1 MSRWKFVCLHIPLFC
16 LFILVFLLLS
26 LEKIHCFD
34 IWWHL
39 ATGKWIWTHKAIPSQ
54 DVFSFTQKGHPWID
68 FTWGFQALIYPIY
81 KVSGLSGIILFKTLI
96 LFLAFYFL
104 YKTLNLLTRNSL
116 LIWFLMFSVLLA
128 SYPRF
133 MVRPHIF
140 TFLFISLFIY
150 LLTLYQKM
158 FKKRYLIL
166 LAIFF
171 LFWVNLHGSFILG
184 IFLVFAYLA
193 GEVFLRYNW
202 QAKEIL
208 RLPTI
213 KGLCILLFGL
223 FILSF
228 INPYGIEL
236 IKFVISSHQGEGMEA
251 IQHIAEWKR
260 FPWKAIFVFNF
271 NRGLFFKLIFW
282 LGIISIFLSR
292 FLAIREVLIFIL
304 FSYLTFKHARF
315 AGCFSFAIAPAIAC
329 LMPNFK
335 RDNFIYAL
343 FLLLIF
349 IFICKLTIF
358 NPYFKKNLGLG
369 IDRGSYPIETTAF
382 LKRHDLKGNLFNTYG
397 WGGYLIWQLYPKY
410 KVFIDG
416 RTPTI
421 YPPEFYWQYR
431 VAEDGNLIAFKKL
444 IQRYNINLVL
454 TKSKRFARLLK
465 KEDSWALIG
474 FDGRGYLFAKKNG
487 LPNKIKVF
495 KYYDP
500 TEDIDKLI
508 SQYREEGKLSLLKS
522 DLESAERT
530 FKDVALIYNS
540 LGILYADGEKDY
552 KKAIFYFK
560 KSLKSNPYDP
570 KNYYNLGLGYKNAKR
585 WEEAIRYFK
594 KALYLN
600 KSYPQA
606 YYHLALAYYQKKEYK
621 KTEKYLQKYC
631 KLVGDR
637 AMPTA
642 YEYLGLSYYKNL
654 RLEKAIKYF
663 RRAVLIAKDRE
674 EEKKNYYNLGNCYF
688 GLGMYEKAIEY
699 YRKSLKI
706 DPKFEK
712 AKYNLKKAREKVC
725 HKQRD

>member
-1 MSRWKFVCLHIPLFC
+1 LFMS
-16 LFILVFLLLS
+16 
-26 LEKIHCFD
+26 
-34 IWWHL
+34 
-39 ATGKWIWTHKAIPSQ
+39 
-54 DVFSFTQKGHPWID
+54 
-68 FTWGFQALIYPIY
+68 
-81 KVSGLSGIILFKTLI
+81 
-96 LFLAFYFL
+96 LFLYGLNRYLQSLSWIYFL
-104 YKTLNLLTRNSL
+104 GLCLA
-116 LIWFLMFSVLLA
+116 FVL
-128 SYPRF
+128 
-133 MVRPHIF
+133 
-140 TFLFISLFIY
+140 
-150 LLTLYQKM
+150 
-158 FKKRYLIL
+158 
-166 LAIFF
+166 
-171 LFWVNLHGSFILG
+171 WVNLHGSFLIGLYVSG
-184 IFLVFAYLA
+184 AYLV
-193 GEVFLRYNW
+193 GELASRFNW
-202 QAKEIL
+202 QVKDLIESPLIQ
-208 RLPTI
+208 RL
-213 KGLCILLFGL
+213 GLLCIVLA
-223 FILSF
+223 ILTF
-228 INPYGIEL
+228 VNPYGAKL
-236 IKFVISSHQGEGMEA
+236 LKFALFSHTGEGGEA
-251 IQHIAEWKR
+251 TKYIAEWHH
-260 FPWKAIFVFNF
+260 FPFKEIFLFKFNQA
-271 NRGLFFKLIFW
+271 LFFKLLFWMVIFS
-282 LGIISIFLSR
+282 LILARKPII
-292 FLAIREVLIFIL
+292 IRDVLITSL
-304 FSYLTFKHARF
+304 LSYLTFKHARF
-315 AGCFSFAIAPAIAC
+315 MGLFAFTTAPIIAQWWPSFKGKN
-329 LMPNFK
+329 LL
-335 RDNFIYAL
+335 YTGLLAL
-343 FLLLIF
+343 AFVFLVKMIIL
-349 IFICKLTIF
+349 
-358 NPYFKKNLGLG
+358 NPYFKKDLGFG
-369 IDRGSYPIETTAF
+369 VAKEIYPVQTTVF
-382 LKRHDLKGNLFNTYG
+382 LKRHTLKGNLFNTYG
-397 WGGYLIWQLYPKY
+397 FGGYLIWHLYPQY

-431 VAEDGNLIAFKKL
+431 VAEGGNLIAFKKL

-465 KEDSWALIG
+465 KEHSWALIG

-508 SQYREEGKLSLLKS
+508 SQYREEGELSLLKS

-552 KKAIFYFK
+552 KKAIFYFE

-585 WEEAIRYFK
+585 WEEAIKYFK

-600 KSYPQA
+600 KNYPQA
-606 YYHLALAYYQKKEYK
+606 YYHLALTYYQKGEYK

-699 YRKSLKI
+699 YKKSLKI

-712 AKYNLKKAREKVC
+712 AKYNLKKAIEKVC